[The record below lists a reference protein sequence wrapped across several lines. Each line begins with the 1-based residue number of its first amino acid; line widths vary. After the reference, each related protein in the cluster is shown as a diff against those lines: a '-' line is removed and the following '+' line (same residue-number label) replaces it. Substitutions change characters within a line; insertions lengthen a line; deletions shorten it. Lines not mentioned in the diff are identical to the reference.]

1 MAVKTE
7 KLNVSDVVLYEAPQK
22 YSRDVETIASGEGVL
37 AVGMVLGRV
46 TASGK
51 LVAAPPASAVGKE
64 GAETAMAVLLEEID
78 ATAAD
83 AEAVVM
89 TRQGVVNRANLSF
102 EAGVDTA
109 AERDA
114 KVAEL
119 KAAGI
124 LARTGA

>member
-7 KLNVSDVVLYEAPQK
+7 KLNVSDVVLFEAPQK

-37 AVGMVLGRV
+37 AVGTVLGRV

-51 LVAAPPASAVGKE
+51 LVAAPPASTVGKE

-78 ATAAD
+78 AAAA

-89 TRQGVVNRANLSF
+89 ARHGVVNRANLTF

-109 AERDA
+109 IERDA
-114 KVAEL
+114 KIAEL

-124 LARTGA
+124 LARAGA